1 MQDDLDIA
9 AAMFE
14 QTKFGTTHLRTSN
27 NPHDRYFHN
36 LISKKNREQPCFGV
50 HGKTIAFPRH
60 RLKNLRAVKL
70 EVISEVVLL
79 DLKKC
84 FHEPMKQT
92 VHQKFEKRI
101 TDHSPAF
108 DKTGTDHAVALLLVE
123 RGDHRPD
130 LADVFDKIAVHRKH
144 ALGLRVDPSE
154 PGLERAANPA
164 RWRSFNQKDF
174 WASFAQVYD
183 NCRRPVLFSIVQ
195 HHHVDDLLVVVGQL
209 ALLLSGHGLL
219 FVGGDQNERKRLHWN

>member
-14 QTKFGTTHLRTSN
+14 QTKFGTTHLRTSI

-36 LISKKNREQPCFGV
+36 LISKKNREQPCFSV
-50 HGKTIAFPRH
+50 HGKPIALPRH
-60 RLKNLRAVKL
+60 GLKNLRAVEL
-70 EVISEVVLL
+70 EVISEVILL
-79 DLKKC
+79 DLEND
-84 FHEPMKQT
+84 FHDPMKQT
-92 VHQKFEKRI
+92 VHQKLENRI
-101 TDHSPAF
+101 TDHFAAF

-164 RWRSFNQKDF
+164 RWRSFNQNDF
-174 WASFAQVYD
+174 WASFA
-183 NCRRPVLFSIVQ
+183 PVFHNFRSPV
-195 HHHVDDLLVVVGQL
+195 
-209 ALLLSGHGLL
+209 
-219 FVGGDQNERKRLHWN
+219 F